1 MPNTGAWTIWFTGLS
16 GAGKS
21 TLALLLAHHLRRL
34 SISHEVIDG
43 DEIRKEFCGDL
54 GFSKRDRY
62 ENARR
67 IGYVAKLIN
76 RHNVVAIVAAI
87 SPYRDVR
94 DEVRAQIPKS
104 IEAHVD
110 CSLEILVE
118 RDVKGLYKRAL
129 AGEISR
135 FSGVSDPYEAPLSP
149 EIYLNS
155 GLQSKEDSIAL
166 ITSKLEELSWLPK
179 SQLHHLARAEGAGL
193 AFNSG
198 SGI

>member
-1 MPNTGAWTIWFTGLS
+1 MPHVGAWTIWFTGLS

-21 TLALLLAHHLRRL
+21 TLARLLADHLKGL

-43 DEIRKEFCGDL
+43 DEIRKEFCGGL

-104 IEAHVD
+104 IEVHVD
-110 CSLEILVE
+110 CSLQILVD
-118 RDVKGLYKRAL
+118 RDVKGLYKLAM
-129 AGEISR
+129 AGEIAR

-166 ITSKLEELSWLPK
+166 VTSKLEDLGWLPK
-179 SQLHHLARAEGAGL
+179 LQRRHLARTGGAGL